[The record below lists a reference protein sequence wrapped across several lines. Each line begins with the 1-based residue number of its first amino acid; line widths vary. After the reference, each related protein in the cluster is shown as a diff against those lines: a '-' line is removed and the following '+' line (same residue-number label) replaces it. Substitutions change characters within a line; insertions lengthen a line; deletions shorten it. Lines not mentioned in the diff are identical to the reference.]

1 MVLAGSGGIA
11 DLLRELG
18 VGNVQDA
25 IAAVR
30 QLKGDRDV
38 DKARIA
44 ELERTAE
51 ARRPA
56 KGRSPAEWRFRIL
69 GWDWIEMVISPRELP
84 AGKTIRA
91 LRIFVPLEDQPDG
104 PGYWDIT
111 RKKAIAMIEP
121 LLPHFAG
128 TQTYLTLRQHGAG
141 ARSYDS
147 LAVSPPSTP

>member
-1 MVLAGSGGIA
+1 MVLSFLKSELFP
-11 DLLRELG
+11 LLVDQRRVIVAQASE
-18 VGNVQDA
+18 
-25 IAAVR
+25 IE
-30 QLKGDRDV
+30 QLR
-38 DKARIA
+38 ARNA

-69 GWDWIEMVISPRELP
+69 GWEWIDMVIYPRELP

-121 LLPHFAG
+121 LLELFAG
-128 TQTYLTLRQHGAG
+128 TQTYLTLSQHGAG
-141 ARSYDS
+141 ARSFDS
-147 LAVSPPSTP
+147 LAVSHPRTP